1 MEPLWCSWGQIPVEP
16 GIRGVYTVWM
26 ARFLTHVVTFRV
38 SDAEI
43 GKLQALKATFAE
55 QQWGEVMR
63 WLFQQPEVDDLIAKR
78 VGPTDKGQSGIEASL
93 PAGDR

>member
-1 MEPLWCSWGQIPVEP
+1 
-16 GIRGVYTVWM
+16 M

-43 GKLQALKATFAE
+43 VKLQALRATFAE

-63 WLFQQPEVDDLIAKR
+63 WLFQQPEVEALIAAR
-78 VGPTDKGQSGIEASL
+78 VKPDRGISGIEASL
-93 PAGDR
+93 PTGDR